1 MKDARRLRE
10 ANLLEYGYDVKEKI
24 SRLKQTIK
32 IKFLKQLKNE
42 VKEAMFIDDPIFAAF
57 DIFNVNASFDLNKTV
72 EKLPILAKFYSNEQM
87 STFDES
93 NNLAKNII
101 ESDFI
106 PEDVIKLFFKDF
118 KSLVQRENDNQN
130 AEIAKFISKKELAPN
145 KVSSYKE
152 SHPISPVSIYKKECS
167 RADINMKL

>member
-1 MKDARRLRE
+1 M
-10 ANLLEYGYDVKEKI
+10 
-24 SRLKQTIK
+24 KQTIK

-57 DIFNVNASFDLNKTV
+57 DIFNVNASFDVNKTV

-106 PEDVIKLFFKDF
+106 PEDVI
-118 KSLVQRENDNQN
+118 
-130 AEIAKFISKKELAPN
+130 
-145 KVSSYKE
+145 
-152 SHPISPVSIYKKECS
+152 
-167 RADINMKL
+167 